1 MKLLHIDSSALGQNS
16 VTRELSAAIVS
27 QWTSTLDGVQ
37 VEYRDLDREPLPHL
51 TGGSLAQA
59 DPAEAADA
67 ERTLQQFLDADVVVI
82 GAPMYNFSIPST
94 LKAWIDRVAVAG
106 RTFRYTEAGPEGLAG
121 GKKVVIASGRGG
133 LHSGMPSDFQEPY
146 LRQLLG
152 FVGLTDVTFIRA
164 EKIGYGPEA
173 RDQAVAD
180 SRAELARLPA

>member
-67 ERTLQQFLDADVVVI
+67 
-82 GAPMYNFSIPST
+82 
-94 LKAWIDRVAVAG
+94 
-106 RTFRYTEAGPEGLAG
+106 
-121 GKKVVIASGRGG
+121 
-133 LHSGMPSDFQEPY
+133 
-146 LRQLLG
+146 
-152 FVGLTDVTFIRA
+152 
-164 EKIGYGPEA
+164 
-173 RDQAVAD
+173 
-180 SRAELARLPA
+180 